1 MNVKPAGKPPK
12 LRFRP
17 GTFVKYKGSLC
28 EVMYCYRVQD
38 APHEWLFCLEERQS
52 LSSVPADFIGQALN
66 ALGAGSTTPRVVYE
80 LFRDSMDALKFFS
93 DIPRNGNSTIVTN
106 KTMLNEVE
114 IVSSGEVL
122 G

>member
-66 ALGAGSTTPRVVYE
+66 ALGAGS
-80 LFRDSMDALKFFS
+80 
-93 DIPRNGNSTIVTN
+93 IVTN